1 MSARLI
7 LHFIVTIVLFAIGW
21 WLYVRLED
29 SSFDA
34 IDSVSVATYWFAA
47 LVYILFSWLFY
58 WFVHRLKLRAWVVAQ
73 IFAVLIAAIATGAL
87 LYVSREHQ
95 QQLEEKALLEEQ
107 QAETLN
113 SDAEQVQDSASESE
127 SKPETLNL
135 SEEDAID
142 LEPELEQ
149 EQEGEQQ

>member
-7 LHFIVTIVLFAIGW
+7 LHIIVTIVLFTIGW

-29 SSFDA
+29 SNFDA

-47 LVYILFSWLFY
+47 LVYILISWLFY
-58 WFVHRLKLRAWVVAQ
+58 WFVHRLKLKAWVVAQ
-73 IFAVLIAAIATGAL
+73 IITLVISAFATGAL

-95 QQLEEKALLEEQ
+95 QQLEEKALLEKQ

-113 SDAEQVQDSASESE
+113 TDEEQAQNSASISV
-127 SKPETLNL
+127 SKPKTLNL
-135 SEEDAID
+135 SEEDAIE
-142 LEPELEQ
+142 LEPEPRLEQ
-149 EQEGEQQ
+149 EQQ